1 MWYEEFTN
9 KHDIVQYRFYEKYKD
24 PLTDKWKRVSVV
36 MNKNGKQSQKEAQKR
51 LNERIKE
58 KLNDKTPSTLKT
70 LTFHQAC
77 DEWFEH
83 YKTVSGS
90 KLSSI
95 TTIASR
101 LKLVKKHIH
110 DDVLA
115 QKINSN
121 IINKLI
127 KAAIDENK
135 SHKYLKDILR
145 LVKQVM
151 YYLKKKYKMEDVS
164 FIDDIDIPK
173 QARTRD
179 EILAKRENYL
189 ELDQV
194 IAVSNRL
201 IEISK
206 KKISEDIK
214 RTYLFTAYIVEFQ
227 ALNGMRI
234 GELLAIQP
242 QDIDFDNKTLTIDGT
257 IQWTKDK
264 NNHIG
269 IKDTTKT
276 EASYRTISL
285 TTRSCEILKKVMLEN
300 KKSLKWGEVYVERG
314 FIFTNFKG
322 SPLMIPS
329 INRVIQKGCNDIGI
343 EKHVTTHTMR
353 HTHISLLSQLGVSLK
368 AIMQRVGHTDHKT
381 TLQIYSHVTEQ
392 MDKDMM
398 SKLEAV
404 SS

>member
-1 MWYEEFTN
+1 
-9 KHDIVQYRFYEKYKD
+9 
-24 PLTDKWKRVSVV
+24 
-36 MNKNGKQSQKEAQKR
+36 
-51 LNERIKE
+51 
-58 KLNDKTPSTLKT
+58 
-70 LTFHQAC
+70 
-77 DEWFEH
+77 
-83 YKTVSGS
+83 
-90 KLSSI
+90 
-95 TTIASR
+95 
-101 LKLVKKHIH
+101 
-110 DDVLA
+110 
-115 QKINSN
+115 
-121 IINKLI
+121 
-127 KAAIDENK
+127 
-135 SHKYLKDILR
+135 
-145 LVKQVM
+145 
-151 YYLKKKYKMEDVS
+151 MEDVS

-194 IAVSNRL
+194 MAISNRL

-234 GELLAIQP
+234 GELLAIQQ

-264 NNHIG
+264 DNHIG

-276 EASYRTISL
+276 DASYRTISL

-300 KKSLKWGEVYVERG
+300 KKSVKWGEVYVERG

-329 INRVIQKGCNDIGI
+329 INRVIQIACTDIGI
-343 EKHVTTHTMR
+343 EKRVTTHTMR

-398 SKLEAV
+398 KKLEAV
-404 SS
+404 GR

>member
-9 KHDIVQYRFYEKYKD
+9 KHDVVQYRFYEKYKD
-24 PLTDKWKRVSVV
+24 PLTDKWKRVSIV

-51 LNERIKE
+51 LNERIE
-58 KLNDKTPSTLKT
+58 VKLNDKTPSTLKT

-90 KLSSI
+90 KQSSI
-95 TTIASR
+95 TSIASR
-101 LKLVKKHIH
+101 VKLAKKHIAA
-110 DDVLA
+110 DVLA
-115 QKINSN
+115 NKINVN
-121 IINKLI
+121 ILNDLVKSV
-127 KAAIDENK
+127 DEDGI
-135 SHKYLKDILR
+135 SHKYIKDTIR
-145 LVKQVM
+145 LVRHVM
-151 YYLKKKYKMEDVS
+151 KYLQKKYKIKDIS
-164 FIDDIDIPK
+164 FIDDVDLPK
-173 QARTRD
+173 QAKTRD
-179 EILAKRENYL
+179 EIKAKRENYL
-189 ELDQV
+189 EMDQV
-194 IAVSNRL
+194 KEVTNRL
-201 IEISK
+201 NEVAK
-206 KKISEDIK
+206 QKVSEHIK
-214 RTYLFTAYIVEFQ
+214 RTYLISAYIMEFQ

-257 IQWTKDK
+257 IQWIRDK
-264 NNHIG
+264 KGHIG

-300 KKSLKWGEVYVERG
+300 KKSLKWGDDYIERG
-314 FIFTNFKG
+314 FVFTNFKG
-322 SPLMIPS
+322 SPLSIPC
-329 INRVIQKGCNDIGI
+329 INRLIQSACSDIGI
-343 EKHVTTHTMR
+343 DKHVTTHTMR

-398 SKLEAV
+398 NKLEAV
-404 SS
+404 NS

>member
-1 MWYEEFTN
+1 MWCEEFTN
-9 KHDIVQYRFYEKYKD
+9 KHNVVQYRFYEKYKD
-24 PLTDKWKRVSVV
+24 PLTNKWKRVSVV

-51 LNERIKE
+51 LNERIQE

-77 DEWFEH
+77 DEWFNH

-101 LKLVKKHIH
+101 MKLIKKHIPN
-110 DDVLA
+110 DVLA
-115 QKINSN
+115 KKMNID
-121 IINKLI
+121 IINNLI
-127 KAAIDENK
+127 EVATNENK
-135 SHKYLKDILR
+135 SHKYLKDIIR

-151 YYLKKKYKMEDVS
+151 MYIQKKYKINDIS
-164 FIDDIDIPK
+164 FINDIDLPK

-189 ELDQV
+189 EMDQV
-194 IAVSNRL
+194 IEISNRL
-201 IEISK
+201 KEISK
-206 KKISEDIK
+206 EKLSEDIK
-214 RTYLFTAYIVEFQ
+214 RTYLFVAYIIEFQ

-242 QDIDFDNKTLTIDGT
+242 QNIDFENKTLTIDGT

-264 NNHIG
+264 DSHIG

-276 EASYRTISL
+276 DASYRTISL

-329 INRVIQKGCNDIGI
+329 INRVIQKACSDIGI
-343 EKHVTTHTMR
+343 KKHITTHTMR

-398 SKLEAV
+398 NMLETV
-404 SS
+404 